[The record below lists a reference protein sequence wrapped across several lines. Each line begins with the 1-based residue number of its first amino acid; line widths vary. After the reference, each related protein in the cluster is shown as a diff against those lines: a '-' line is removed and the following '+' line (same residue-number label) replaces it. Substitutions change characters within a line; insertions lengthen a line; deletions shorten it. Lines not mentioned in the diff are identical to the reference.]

1 MKVAKF
7 GGSSVAS
14 ASQIQKV
21 LDIVNNDEER
31 KIIVVSAPGK
41 RHPDDIKT
49 TDLLLRLYEKSV
61 ANLDYQNKK
70 QEIIERYADIVH
82 DLGMNA
88 SILQEFDQI
97 LEQHI
102 KTYKNNPPRLKD
114 ALLSCGED
122 FNARLIAEYNNSQGI
137 QTTYISPLEAGI
149 TVTNTPQFA
158 QILEES
164 YDKIYQLRKVKGK
177 IIVPGFFG
185 YSKQQNIV
193 TFPRGGSDITGAI
206 LARGVRA
213 DLYEN
218 FTDVSGIYRANP
230 NLIKNAEI
238 MGEVTYREMRELSY
252 AGFSVFHDEA
262 LLPVQR
268 ERIPVVIKN
277 TNRPED
283 PGTFIRYDREIK
295 PDHLI
300 CGISCDKGFTVI
312 NVRKYLMNRQV
323 GFTRKILSVL
333 EDNHISFDHMPS
345 GIDNVSIIMRSHQI
359 SGKETKVLNEIRK
372 QCDVDE
378 LSIDHDLAILMVVG
392 LGMNQMVGTANMIT
406 TSLAKSNINLK
417 MINQGASEISMMFGI
432 SVKDADDAVKAT
444 YAGCCSYVKSS
455 KEKVETK

>member
-21 LDIVNNDEER
+21 LNIINSADER
-31 KIIVVSAPGK
+31 KIVVVSAPGK
-41 RHPDDIKT
+41 RHSEDIKT

-82 DLGMNA
+82 DLNMDA
-88 SILQEFDQI
+88 AILDTFDAI
-97 LEQHI
+97 LEQRI
-102 KTYKNNPPRLKD
+102 ADNKSNPPRLKD

-122 FNARLIAEYNNSQGI
+122 FNARLIAQYNNSQGI
-137 QTTYISPLEAGI
+137 KTTYVSPLDAGI

-164 YDKIYQLRKVKGK
+164 YDKIYNLRKIEGK

-185 YSKQQNIV
+185 YSKQGNVV

-213 DLYEN
+213 SIYEN

-238 MGEVTYREMRELSY
+238 MPEVTYREMRELSY

-262 LLPVQR
+262 LLPVQQ

-283 PGTFIRYDREIK
+283 PGTYIRHDREIQ

-312 NVRKYLMNRQV
+312 NIRKYLMNRQV
-323 GFTRKILSVL
+323 GFTRKVLSVL
-333 EDNHISFDHMPS
+333 EDNNISFDHMPS
-345 GIDNVSIIMRSHQI
+345 GIDNVSIIMRTHQI
-359 SGKETKVLNEIRK
+359 RGKETKVLNEIRK

-378 LSIDHDLAILMVVG
+378 LGIDNDLAVLMVVG
-392 LGMNQMVGTANMIT
+392 LGMNQVVGTANMIT
-406 TSLAKSNINLK
+406 SSLAKAEINLK

-432 SVKDADDAVKAT
+432 SVDDADEAVRAV
-444 YAGCCSYVKSS
+444 YEGSCQHL
-455 KEKVETK
+455 KEKLQIK